1 MIVTISIALGSAL
14 LHWFLQRQAAAR
26 YEKCMREAIEATKA
40 AKGAHHMAEASFDMV
55 AQHHAALQPALA
67 MLPKTRT
74 RKAKPVQA

>member
-40 AKGAHHMAEASFDMV
+40 ANRASHHAAATFDAV
-55 AQHHAALQPALA
+55 TDHHAALQPALA

-74 RKAKPVQA
+74 RQAKPVQA